1 MKYLLHLEGRRHIS
15 ILHPEWSKRMS
26 GLSSLNFRADP
37 PTPLTLNLIGPSLF

>member
-26 GLSSLNFRADP
+26 GLSSLNFKAESP
-37 PTPLTLNLIGPSLF
+37 PLTLNLIRPSLF